1 MIRNPVDRDP
11 RYRTLVDVESQ
22 TALAVARTA
31 MRLAD
36 ADPGRAQPAA
46 RLAVRRARAEHDPAA
61 AAVAE
66 LALGHT
72 LSQCG
77 EVASAIRHLRAA
89 ARHGDAAGSATLAG
103 EARMKL
109 AYALVQRGQPRA
121 ALHAI
126 DAALTTVDGPGRAV
140 AHAQRAVILYEVGRL
155 DDALAE
161 FRVAIPALR
170 RTRQRTDLQR
180 ALLNRGVVQAGLAR
194 YRAAVADLA
203 EAEAIAR
210 ELKRPL
216 ALGIIA
222 EDLGWVESLR
232 GDVPAALRYLD
243 DAEKIIVEHGGQ
255 LAPVLYDRS
264 HLLLSVGLVAEAR
277 EVAERAITAYRASD
291 RHLKIPEM
299 RLMMAQASSLED
311 DATQA
316 LAQARRAAREFAGQS
331 RDDWAALARLT
342 AVHASLALGADRR
355 ISARSVQSIVDVLV
369 AGGRRAAA
377 LEARLVAA
385 RLAERRGR
393 TADCRAHLV
402 AAGAER
408 RHGPAARRARG
419 WYAEALLRQAD
430 GRHRDAAAAVRAG
443 LRILD
448 EHGTALGATDLRVHS
463 AVHRRE
469 LTDLGLRLAM
479 RDGRARQVFEWAERG
494 RASRLAHRA
503 VLPPPDPELAELL
516 GELRSTA
523 VGIDTARANGQPVGR
538 LEQRQVALERR
549 IRDRNRM
556 LPGASGGPG
565 SGPVTPAVLGAALG
579 ERALLEFVRFDG
591 CLHALTLVD
600 GTLRGHALAPTTE
613 VTDLLDRI
621 PFALHKL
628 ARPGASAQATTA
640 ATALLDTTATKLD
653 RLLLAGLTE
662 LGDRPL
668 VVVPTGGLH
677 SLPWSIL
684 PSCARRPVVVTP
696 SATLWHAAATST
708 GPSTGKV
715 AVAAGPGLSGARAE
729 ALSVAA
735 AHRGARVM
743 LDGDATAGA
752 VLDALTSV
760 DVMHL
765 AAHGRLSTDNPL
777 FSDLRLHD
785 GPLVVYDLERLPRV
799 PRTVVLAA
807 CDSGRSVVRTGDEL
821 LGLAAT
827 FIARGTAQL
836 IASVVPIPDAETA
849 PLMAALHKRL
859 AQGRSPAAALADAQ
873 RAVRDQSPASRAAA
887 AGFVCIGA

>member
-1 MIRNPVDRDP
+1 VQPD
-11 RYRTLVDVESQ
+11 

-46 RLAVRRARAEHDPAA
+46 RLAVRRARREGDPVA

-66 LALGHT
+66 LALGHS

-77 EVASAIRHLRAA
+77 EVPAAIRHLRAA
-89 ARHGDAAGSATLAG
+89 ARHGDTAGSATLAG

-126 DAALTTVDGPGRAV
+126 DAALSSLAGPGKAIAR
-140 AHAQRAVILYEVGRL
+140 AQRAVILYEVGRL
-155 DDALAE
+155 EEALAE
-161 FRVAIPALR
+161 FRIAIPALR
-170 RTRQRTDLQR
+170 RTQHRRDLQR
-180 ALLNRGVVQAGLAR
+180 ALVNRGLTLSGLAR
-194 YRAAVADLA
+194 YPAAIADLK
-203 EAEAIAR
+203 EADTIAR
-210 ELKRPL
+210 ELNRPL
-216 ALGIIA
+216 AIGIIA
-222 EDLGWVESLR
+222 ENLGFVEALR

-243 DAEKIIVEHGGQ
+243 DAETTILENGGQ
-255 LAPVLYDRS
+255 LAPVLKDRS
-264 HLLLSVGLVAEAR
+264 ELLLSVGLVAETR
-277 EVAERAITAYRASD
+277 EVAERAITAFRASH
-291 RHLKIPEM
+291 RQLKIPEM
-299 RLMMAQASSLED
+299 RLTLARASYLDGKTAEAAAQAKL
-311 DATQA
+311 
-316 LAQARRAAREFAGQS
+316 AAREFAAQH
-331 RDDWAALARLT
+331 RADWAAVARLT
-342 AVHASLALGADRR
+342 AVQAGLANGDR
-355 ISARSVQSIVDVLV
+355 ITATHIQSIVDVLI

-385 RLAERRGR
+385 RLAERRGD
-393 TADCRAHLV
+393 TATGRAHLEP
-402 AAGAER
+402 ASTER
-408 RHGPAARRARG
+408 HRGPAARRARG

-430 GRHRDAAAAVRAG
+430 GRHREAATAVRAG

-448 EHGTALGATDLRVHS
+448 EHGTALGATDLRVYS
-463 AVHRRE
+463 AVHRVE
-469 LTDLGLRLAM
+469 LTDLGLRIAM
-479 RDGRARQVFEWAERG
+479 RDGRAHQVFEWAERG
-494 RASRLAHRA
+494 RASRLTHRA

-516 GELRSTA
+516 GELRATVSE
-523 VGIDTARANGQPVGR
+523 IDKARAGGQPISR
-538 LEQRQVALERR
+538 LEQRQVVLERR
-549 IRDRNRM
+549 IRDRNRL
-556 LPGASGGPG
+556 LPGEVGEQG
-565 SGPVTPAVLGAALG
+565 SGPVTPSVLGAELG
-579 ERALLEFVRFDG
+579 ERALIEFVQFDG
-591 CLHALTLVD
+591 RLHALTLVD
-600 GTLRGHALAPTTE
+600 GTLRRHELAAMPA

-628 ARPGASAQATTA
+628 ARRGGRNATTDA
-640 ATALLDTTATKLD
+640 AAALLDTAATKLD
-653 RLLLAGLTE
+653 RLLLCGLTE
-662 LGDRPL
+662 IGDRPL

-684 PSCARRPVVVTP
+684 PSCAHRPVVVSP
-696 SATLWHAAATST
+696 SATLWHAAATRC
-708 GPSTGKV
+708 GPAAHGV

-729 ALSVAA
+729 AEAVAA
-735 AHRGARVM
+735 IHDGAHAM
-743 LDGDATAGA
+743 LDGTATVGA
-752 VLDALTSV
+752 VLEALTTV

-849 PLMAALHKRL
+849 PLMIALHKRL
-859 AQGRSPAAALADAQ
+859 ANGHSPAAALAEAQ
-873 RAVRDQSPASRAAA
+873 RTVRDLSPADRAAA
-887 AGFVCIGA
+887 AGFICIGA